1 MSAAATAPGT
11 QPVSKVTDT
20 SILDKQHDLPAFRA
34 AIRKW
39 LEKNCPSV
47 EEVEDMEAAAG
58 IDYPKFEKYQ
68 RAWVAKLSTV
78 GLSIPHWPVEYGGAG
93 LSLKH
98 LIIIADEMAKAGAP
112 QLHMYVISFNHIPAT
127 LLAWGTEEQKRKYL
141 PGVGNGTPWCQGF
154 SEPGAGSDLASL
166 RCKAERVGNEYIVN
180 GQKIWSSQSKHAEYC
195 ILLTRTDP
203 NVRKHAGI
211 TYLIMNMKAPGVE
224 VRPIKQS
231 TGRAEFSELFLTNV
245 RIPVED
251 RVGEENKGWAATLT
265 TLASERG
272 ILAFED
278 AERFRYKM
286 EKFYQQALAED
297 APWLKDAQRRREF
310 MRMVSRI
317 QAVRGMIRELLEH
330 NQTNPDAPTIAPSVI
345 KVAETSLEQAFYEW
359 QTRIK
364 GKKAL
369 YAEPEAARGEV
380 PGDPM
385 GSYVDSFGRTIAG
398 GTNEIQLNIISERG
412 LGMPRG

>member
-1 MSAAATAPGT
+1 M
-11 QPVSKVTDT
+11 SKVTDS

-34 AIRKW
+34 AIRTW

-58 IDYPKFEKYQ
+58 IDYAKFEKYQ
-68 RAWVAKLSTV
+68 RAWMAKLSTV

-112 QLHMYVISFNHIPAT
+112 QLNMYVISFNHIPAT

-224 VRPIKQS
+224 VRPIRQA

-251 RVGEENKGWAATLT
+251 RIGEENKGWAVALT
-265 TLASERG
+265 TLASECG
-272 ILAFED
+272 LYAFED
-278 AERFRYKM
+278 AERLRYKI
-286 EKFYQQALAED
+286 EKFYQRALARDD
-297 APWLKDAQRRREF
+297 AWLRDAEHRREF
-310 MRMVSRI
+310 LRIVSRL
-317 QAVRGMIRELLEH
+317 QAVRGLIRELLEH
-330 NQTNPDAPTIAPSVI
+330 NQRTPDAPTMLPSVI
-345 KVAETSLEQAFYEW
+345 KIGETTAEQRFFSWQA
-359 QTRIK
+359 RIK
-364 GKKAL
+364 GTGGQ
-369 YAEPEAARGEV
+369 YMEPLEEERGHTPEEAMLEYIA
-380 PGDPM
+380 
-385 GSYVDSFGRTIAG
+385 SYGRTIAG
-398 GTNEIQLNIISERG
+398 GTNEVQHNIISERG

>member
-1 MSAAATAPGT
+1 
-11 QPVSKVTDT
+11 VSE
-20 SILDKQHDLPAFRA
+20 ILDKKDDLAAFRA

-39 LEKNCPSV
+39 LEKNCPSA
-47 EEVEDMEAAAG
+47 EEVEENEAAAG
-58 IDYPKFEKYQ
+58 ADYKKYEAFQ
-68 RAWVAKLSTV
+68 RAWMAKLNEV
-78 GLSIPHWPVEYGGAG
+78 GLAIPHWPVEYGGSG

-98 LIIIADEMAKAGAP
+98 LIVISDEMAKAGAP
-112 QLHMYVISFNHIPAT
+112 QLNMYTISLNHIPAT
-127 LLAWGTEEQKRKYL
+127 FLAWGTEEQKRKYL
-141 PGVGNGTPWCQGF
+141 PGVAKGTPWCQGF
-154 SEPGAGSDLASL
+154 SEPGAGSDLAAL

-180 GQKIWSSQSKHAEYC
+180 GQKIWSSYSMHAEYC
-195 ILLTRTDP
+195 ILLVRTDP

-231 TGRAEFSELFLTNV
+231 MGRAEFSELFLTNV

-251 RVGEENKGWAATLT
+251 RLGEENKGWAVALT

-297 APWLKDAQRRREF
+297 APWLRDAQRRREF
-310 MRMVSRI
+310 MKMLSRI
-317 QAVRGMIRELLEH
+317 QAVRGIIRELLEH
-330 NQTNPDAPTIAPSVI
+330 NQVNPSAPTIAPSVI
-345 KVAETSLEQAFYEW
+345 KIAETSLEQAFYEW
-359 QTRIK
+359 QVRLK
-364 GKKAL
+364 GGKSL
-369 YAEPEAARGEV
+369 YSEPVEAARGEV

-385 GSYVDSFGRTIAG
+385 WSYVDSYGRTIAG
-398 GTNEIQLNIISERG
+398 GTNEIQCNIISERG